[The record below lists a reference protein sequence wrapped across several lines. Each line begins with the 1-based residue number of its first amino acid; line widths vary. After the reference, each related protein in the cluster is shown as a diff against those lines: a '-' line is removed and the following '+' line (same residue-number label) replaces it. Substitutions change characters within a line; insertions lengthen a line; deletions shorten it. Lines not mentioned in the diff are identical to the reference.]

1 MQIKLFL
8 NDEEKTFTV
17 PFIKGRMLREALK
30 MNKSLGEKAELDDET
45 LDDLVHF
52 VCGVFNNQFTPDDVF
67 DGLPIDGIFIKLQ
80 GVLTDVINKALSGLQ
95 GESNGESNPKNV

>member
-1 MQIKLFL
+1 MQFKLIL

-30 MNKSLGEKAELDDET
+30 MNKSLDGKENLDDET
-45 LDDLVHF
+45 LDELVQF

-67 DGLPIDGIFIKLQ
+67 DGVPIDGMFMKLQ
-80 GVLTDVINKALSGLQ
+80 GVLTGVINRALSGLQ
-95 GESNGESNPKNV
+95 GEGNGESNPKNE